1 MSCPCIGKLCDKF
14 ILSQSV
20 TFTDNTLVI
29 NIPNGSYQDGS
40 KYCIVV
46 AQDIPTE
53 TTVASPAVITIGD
66 STTQYPLVCSDCT
79 PVYAC
84 SLSSRTRYS
93 TKVETEIGG
102 GVFKMMGRVPC
113 ICAVNTPTSL
123 PINNVTT
130 TNTSSSEGG
139 N

>member
-20 TFTDNTLVI
+20 TFADDTLVI
-29 NIPNGSYQDGS
+29 NIPTGSYQDGA

-46 AQDIPTE
+46 AQDIPT
-53 TTVASPAVITIGD
+53 TTTIAAPAVITIGEG
-66 STTQYPLVCSDCT
+66 TTQYPLVKSDCT

-93 TKVETEIGG
+93 TRVETEIGG
-102 GVFKMMGRVPC
+102 GVFKMMGRIPC
-113 ICAVNTPTSL
+113 ICAVNTPAAL
-123 PINNVTT
+123 PIEAPTVTG
-130 TNTSSSEGG
+130 GG